1 MLDESDSDD
10 EFGFSSFS
18 PTAAAPA
25 AKAKSKKRKLEEA
38 IVSAHEKTA
47 QQSLEKDFAERAP
60 PAPAPAAEEAPEAPP
75 PDAELAAAS
84 AATEVARIQ
93 EELARDFPGRHQ
105 RPKVP
110 GVDKRSIMPGGKT
123 DKKGKPITFNA
134 KERRSRAKRGDN
146 DYVQEEKR
154 ILRQTTDGYA
164 MGY

>member
-60 PAPAPAAEEAPEAPP
+60 PAPAPAAEAPEAPP

-84 AATEVARIQ
+84 AAAEVARIQ